1 MLSCDSIDE
10 VTLTVRLG
18 LVCDGTS
25 EVTDVV
31 GVVLVFFVLDLVVCD
46 GSEEVYVAVWL
57 TLVLWLALVVCDG
70 TDEVSVII

>member
-25 EVTDVV
+25 EVT
-31 GVVLVFFVLDLVVCD
+31 VLVRLLLVAWVIELVDPD
-46 GSEEVYVAVWL
+46 GI
-57 TLVLWLALVVCDG
+57 
-70 TDEVSVII
+70 DEV